1 MEGEQGHASELEVF
15 KMLGRC
21 VKETFL
27 EYLPP
32 HSYIKHGGGTKRKYD
47 SVVGPRPRPL
57 RPQGG
62 SEPRIR
68 KRTKITLPPV
78 RDSSPF
84 TTPHPASSSPRCQR
98 AKGCLE
104 ISFRPPTFTA
114 PLFEEDEDGYESPMF
129 SGHPFGANA
138 YYPQLT
144 LLMA

>member
-78 RDSSPF
+78 RDASPF
-84 TTPHPASSSPRCQR
+84 TTPRPASSSP
-98 AKGCLE
+98 
-104 ISFRPPTFTA
+104 PPDANPRKAVLKSHFDLQHS
-114 PLFEEDEDGYESPMF
+114 PLPSSRRMKMDTNHQCSADTPLGPMLITPNL
-129 SGHPFGANA
+129 HC
-138 YYPQLT
+138 
-144 LLMA
+144 

>member
-1 MEGEQGHASELEVF
+1 
-15 KMLGRC
+15 MLGRC
-21 VKETFL
+21 AKETFP

-32 HSYIKHGGGTKRKYD
+32 IPTLNMGGAKRKYD
-47 SVVGPRPRPL
+47 SVVGPRPGLL
-57 RPQGG
+57 RPQDG
-62 SEPRIR
+62 SKPRIR